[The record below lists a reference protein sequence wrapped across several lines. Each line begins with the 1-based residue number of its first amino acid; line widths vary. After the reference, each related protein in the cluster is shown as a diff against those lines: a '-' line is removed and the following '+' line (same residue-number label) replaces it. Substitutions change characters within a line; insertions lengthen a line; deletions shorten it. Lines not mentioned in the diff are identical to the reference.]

1 MYSKYIYKGGGPK
14 DHRISFLIS
23 GVPPAY
29 KEEIPGLQPSYYI
42 LILYY
47 RQVNRR
53 AMILVL
59 SIPLWPLATRHK
71 GGKEWREDHR

>member
-29 KEEIPGLQPSYYI
+29 KEEIPLPD
-42 LILYY
+42 
-47 RQVNRR
+47 
-53 AMILVL
+53 
-59 SIPLWPLATRHK
+59 
-71 GGKEWREDHR
+71 GKEIYIYIHKYLGFRPSILAVGRILEFP